1 MRRAPLLLLLLTTA
15 ATAQSGVDARLEGR
29 FVRAL
34 TAVAIEDYETARETL
49 DQILETTPGDA
60 SVLAVRAEVATGLG
74 ATADAVY
81 YARRATEAAPDD
93 AAAWLAFSAALL
105 DAGQLREAA
114 DAAGRAV
121 TIDPHDLDALT
132 SAAEIAAR
140 LGDPAAERDALTTL
154 VRVGDTAAA
163 RLRLST
169 LAERAGDRDE
179 ALAQARAAAR
189 LAPTEPAVARRLSD
203 LQGTDRP
210 APPASGA
217 EAGEADDVDALLAL
231 IDADPR
237 RVDLWAQAL
246 DALAASADPRA
257 GATAD
262 DALLLFPSV
271 PAVLAAA
278 AEAYAAAGRADDA
291 RATAQRGLAALDLL
305 GDDLPDADAL
315 RLRLDA
321 VLSR

>member
-1 MRRAPLLLLLLTTA
+1 MPRAALLLLLLTTA
-15 ATAQSGVDARLEGR
+15 ASAQSGVDARLEGR

-34 TAVAIEDYETARETL
+34 TAVAVEDFETARETL
-49 DQILETTPGDA
+49 DQILEAAPDDA
-60 SVLAVRAEVATGLG
+60 SVLAVRAEVAGGLG

-93 AAAWLAFSAALL
+93 AAAWLALASALA
-105 DAGQLREAA
+105 DAGQLPDAAAAA
-114 DAAGRAV
+114 DRAV
-121 TIDPHDLDALT
+121 ALDPQSLDALT
-132 SAAEIAAR
+132 AAAEIAAR
-140 LGDPAAERDALTTL
+140 TGDAAAERDALAAL
-154 VRVGDTAAA
+154 VGVGDTPAA

-169 LAERAGDRDE
+169 LAERAGDRAE
-179 ALAQARAAAR
+179 ALAQAQAAAR
-189 LAPTEPAVARRLSD
+189 LAPAEPAVARRLAD
-203 LQGTDRP
+203 LRGEARP
-210 APPASGA
+210 APPASAPESDGT
-217 EAGEADDVDALLAL
+217 DDVDALLAQV
-231 IDADPR
+231 DADPR
-237 RVDLWAQAL
+237 RVDLWARAL

-271 PAVLAAA
+271 PAVLASA

-291 RATAQRGLAALDLL
+291 RTTAQRGLDALALL
-305 GDDLPDADAL
+305 GDDLPDAGAL